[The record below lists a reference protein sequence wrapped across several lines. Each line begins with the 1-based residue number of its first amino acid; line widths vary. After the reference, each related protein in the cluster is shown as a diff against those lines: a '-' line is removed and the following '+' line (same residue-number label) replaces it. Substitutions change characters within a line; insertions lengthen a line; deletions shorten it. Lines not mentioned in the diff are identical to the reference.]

1 MGLFCMGD
9 NTVKTL
15 WQEVCITFLPNA
27 SKVFLSDSNEICTIG
42 AHYDGDHI
50 TNFVDRDGKWLFFK
64 FFLASYLSPPWEIS
78 N

>member
-15 WQEVCITFLPNA
+15 WQEVSITFLPLR
-27 SKVFLSDSNEICTIG
+27 KFLSDFNEICTIG

-50 TNFVDRDGKWLFFK
+50 TKIVAQDDK
-64 FFLASYLSPPWEIS
+64 
-78 N
+78 